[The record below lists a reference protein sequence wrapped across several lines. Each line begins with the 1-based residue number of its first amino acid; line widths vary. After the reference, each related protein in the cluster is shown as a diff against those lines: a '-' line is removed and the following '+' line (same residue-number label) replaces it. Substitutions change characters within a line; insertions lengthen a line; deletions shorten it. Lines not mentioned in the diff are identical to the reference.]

1 MSKKTTL
8 RIIGM
13 HCPACAQRIEKTLSK
28 VSGVKNV
35 SVTFALKEAI
45 IEYNSDEIDL
55 KRIRRIIEDIGYRGV
70 EKKGFL
76 EERKEELRKKV
87 NLFILG
93 LILTIPIVIIRM
105 FLDFPGRSV
114 LLFLLTTPVQ
124 FVVGWHFYK
133 GAYLSLKSGFAD
145 MNVLVVL
152 STTTAYLYSVFA
164 TLVAEGP
171 VFYEASAVTIT
182 TISLGMLLED
192 ITTGKAGEAIKK
204 LIELQPKKAT
214 AVRNGKEVEISVEEL
229 RVGDIIMVRPGERV
243 PVDGL
248 VIGGYSSV
256 DESMI
261 TGESIPVEKK
271 VGDEVIGATIN
282 ETGVLKFEATKVG
295 KEMTLAQIIRLV
307 REAQLRKAPIQRIA
321 DKVVN
326 YFVPIVVLISII
338 AFGLWY
344 FLFKSEFLF
353 ALTAMV
359 SVLVIACPCA
369 LGIAT
374 PTAIM
379 VGIGKGAE
387 HGVLIKNGGVLEIIG
402 KLDTVVFDKT
412 GTLTKGKPEVTDVI
426 GENRSEVLKMA
437 AIAEKGSSHPLGEAI
452 LRRAKEEGVSIP
464 EARFFKTTPGK
475 GVEARYEQEHILL
488 GNRKLMID
496 RGISIDHLEGKVEG
510 LEKDGKTIMILAIN
524 EKASGLIAVADTLK
538 DYSEEAVKELHTMNL
553 DIIMLTGDTKRT
565 ASAIAKQVGINE
577 VLADVLPEEKVDK
590 IKELQKQGKIVAMV
604 GDGINDAPAIT
615 QADVGIAIG
624 SGTDVAIEAGDI
636 VLIRENLHDVIASIQ
651 LSGQTLRKIKQNLF
665 WAFFYN
671 VLSIPIAA
679 GVLYPFLRIVL
690 RPEISAIAMILS
702 DITVVGNSLL
712 LRRYVPK
719 IKLEEPKK

>member
-8 RIIGM
+8 QIIGM
-13 HCPACAQRIEKTLSK
+13 HCSACAQRIEKTLSRTG
-28 VSGVKNV
+28 GVKEV
-35 SVTFALKEAI
+35 SVSLALKEAI
-45 IEYNSDEIDL
+45 IEYNSDETDL
-55 KRIRRIIEDIGYRGV
+55 KEIEKIIEEIGYRSV
-70 EKKGFL
+70 EKKVFL
-76 EERKEELRKKV
+76 EKEREELRKKIS
-87 NLFILG
+87 LFTLG
-93 LILTIPIVIIRM
+93 LILTIPIFITKM
-105 FLDFPGRSV
+105 FLDFPGKNL

-124 FVVGWHFYK
+124 FLVGWHFYK
-133 GAYLSLKSGFAD
+133 GAYLSLKSRFAD

-164 TLVAEGP
+164 TFIAEGP
-171 VFYEASAVTIT
+171 VFYEASAMTVT

-192 ITTGKAGEAIKK
+192 MASGKAGEAIKK

-214 AVRNGKEVEISVEEL
+214 VVRDGREIEIPVEE
-229 RVGDIIMVRPGERV
+229 VKVDDVIVVRPGERL
-243 PVDGL
+243 PVDGA

-271 VGDEVIGATIN
+271 IGDEVVGATIN
-282 ETGVLKFEATKVG
+282 KTGVLKFKATKVG
-295 KEMTLAQIIRLV
+295 QETTLAQIVRLV
-307 REAQLRKAPIQRIA
+307 KEAQASKAPIQRIA

-326 YFVPIVVLISII
+326 YFVPLVVLISII

-344 FLFKSEFLF
+344 FLFKSEFIF

-359 SVLVIACPCA
+359 SVLVVACPCA

-412 GTLTKGKPEVTDVI
+412 GTLTKGKPEVTDII

-437 AIAEKGSSHPLGEAI
+437 AIAERGSKHPLGEAI
-452 LRRAKEEGVSIP
+452 LRKAKEEEINIP
-464 EARFFKTTPGK
+464 EAKFFKTTPGK
-475 GVEARYEQEHILL
+475 GVEARYKQKKILL

-496 RGISIDHLEGKVEG
+496 HEISIDHLESKAKD
-510 LEKDGKTIMILAIN
+510 LEKDGKTVMILAVN
-524 EKASGLIAVADTLK
+524 KKASGLIAVADTLK
-538 DYSEEAVKELHTMNL
+538 DYSEEAVKELHGMNL
-553 DIIMLTGDTKRT
+553 DVIMLTGDTERT
-565 ASAIAKQVGINE
+565 AHAVAKQVGINE
-577 VLADVLPEEKVDK
+577 VLAEVLPEEKVNK
-590 IKELQKQGKIVAMV
+590 IKELQKEGKIVAMV

-636 VLIRENLHDVIASIQ
+636 VLIREDVHDVVASIQ
-651 LSGQTLRKIKQNLF
+651 LSRQTLKKIKQNLF

-702 DITVVGNSLL
+702 DITVVGNSLF

-719 IKLEEPKK
+719 RN

>member
-1 MSKKTTL
+1 MSKKATL
-8 RIIGM
+8 QIIGM

-28 VSGVKNV
+28 TNGVTNV
-35 SVTFALKEAI
+35 SVSLALKEAI

-55 KRIRRIIEDIGYRGV
+55 KRIEKIIEEIGYRAV
-70 EKKGFL
+70 EKKVFL
-76 EERKEELRKKV
+76 EKEREELRKKIT
-87 NLFILG
+87 LFALG
-93 LILTIPIVIIRM
+93 LILTIPIFVTKM
-105 FLDFPGRSV
+105 FLDFSGKNL

-124 FVVGWHFYK
+124 FIVGWHFYN
-133 GAYLSLKSGFAD
+133 GAYISLKSRFLD

-164 TLVAEGP
+164 TFIIEGP
-171 VFYEASAVTIT
+171 VFYEASAMTVT

-192 ITTGKAGEAIKK
+192 MASGKAGEAIKK

-214 AVRNGKEVEISVEEL
+214 VIRSGNEVEIPVEE
-229 RVGDIIMVRPGERV
+229 VKIDDVIIVRPGERL
-243 PVDGL
+243 PVDGT

-261 TGESIPVEKK
+261 TGESIPVEKEL
-271 VGDEVIGATIN
+271 GDEVIGATIN
-282 ETGVLKFEATKVG
+282 KTGVLKFKATKVG
-295 KEMTLAQIIRLV
+295 QETTLAQIIKLV
-307 REAQLRKAPIQRIA
+307 KEAQASKAPIQRIA
-321 DKVVN
+321 DRVVN
-326 YFVPIVVLISII
+326 YFVPSVVLISII

-344 FLFKSEFLF
+344 LLLKSEFLF
-353 ALTAMV
+353 ALKAMV

-387 HGVLIKNGGVLEIIG
+387 NGVLIKNGGVLEIIG

-426 GENRSEVLKMA
+426 GDTRLEVLKMA
-437 AIAEKGSSHPLGEAI
+437 AIAERGSTHPLGDAI
-452 LRRAKEEGVSIP
+452 LRKAKEEGINIP
-464 EARFFKTTPGK
+464 EAKFFKTIPGK
-475 GVEARYEQEHILL
+475 GVEARYKQKHILL
-488 GNRKLMID
+488 GNRKLMMD
-496 RGISIDHLEGKVEG
+496 NRISIDHLEGKVKG
-510 LEKDGKTIMILAIN
+510 LEKGGKTVMILAIN
-524 EKASGLIAVADTLK
+524 KKANGLIGVADTLK
-538 DYSEEAVKELHTMNL
+538 DYSEEAVKELHEMNL
-553 DIIMLTGDTKRT
+553 DVILLTGDTERT
-565 ASAIAKQVGINE
+565 AHAVARQVGINE
-577 VLADVLPEEKVDK
+577 VLAEVLPEEKVSK
-590 IKELQKQGKIVAMV
+590 IKELQKEGKIVAMV

-636 VLIRENLHDVIASIQ
+636 VLVREDINNVVASIQ
-651 LSGQTLRKIKQNLF
+651 LSRQTLKKIKQNLF

-719 IKLEEPKK
+719 RN